1 MDTPP
6 LTTPD
11 TTTPLTMPD
20 TTTPDALETLVARFN
35 ARRWRFWVTLV
46 LLGNH
51 PIEAYK
57 LARKMP

>member
-11 TTTPLTMPD
+11 TTTPPEV
-20 TTTPDALETLVARFN
+20 TPDALETLVARFN

>member
-1 MDTPP
+1 MD
-6 LTTPD
+6 
-11 TTTPLTMPD
+11 TTPLTMPD
-20 TTTPDALETLVARFN
+20 TTTPPEVTPDALETLVARFN